1 MAHPIAPRP
10 APFGAHTVYRLVRM
24 IEEATTIYRRWD
36 ARQRTAEILD
46 ALSDRE
52 LNDVGMTRANRMG
65 TRYSMFAARSL

>member
-10 APFGAHTVYRLVRM
+10 APFGAHTVYRLVRVF
-24 IEEATTIYRRWD
+24 EEAASIYRRWD

-65 TRYSMFAARSL
+65 TRYSMLAARSL